1 MVLKNVIEVSFLGG
15 YGTTMFFFLSLEVS
29 VSVSNMTSKCYFSAT
44 II

>member
-15 YGTTMFFFLSLEVS
+15 YSTTMFFLSLEVS